1 MFRKI
6 AKTSMNS
13 SVSGAIR
20 MAKSVGKMMKMKKP
34 SKVKYPKVKSFKK

>member
-6 AKTSMNS
+6 SKKSMNS

-34 SKVKYPKVKSFKK
+34 KKIKYPKVKSFIK